1 MIKVEEIEGEN
12 KKVIKVIKVI
22 ESNKKPEKQKQ
33 IGEVEVYEIKRDS
46 VNKIIEVDSIKIEP
60 DFTLKEIDNL
70 LIKKGIRFDGSQL
83 AGLVDESDL
92 FEANSKLSSRK
103 PIQLSEMMSN
113 FYRDNQ
119 IAPVSSHL
127 AQDVVQGNPIYAPP
141 ASKF

>member
-1 MIKVEEIEGEN
+1 M
-12 KKVIKVIKVI
+12 IKVI
-22 ESNKKPEKQKQ
+22 ESHKKHEKQKQ

-70 LIKKGIRFDGSQL
+70 LIKKGIRFDGSEL

-103 PIQLSEMMSN
+103 PIQLMSN

>member
-12 KKVIKVIKVI
+12 KKVIKVI
-22 ESNKKPEKQKQ
+22 ESHKKHEKQKQ